1 MADIRLETLGCRL
14 NQIESEAA
22 GRIFADAGFDV
33 CMQGVTASSDSDA
46 FVKLVII
53 NTCAVTQKAEQKA
66 RRLIRLVLKK
76 FGGAAVLV
84 TGCYAQLSREQ
95 IEKLDKRI
103 VVLGGQIKSR
113 LSAVPGLLKKFVGTN
128 SEFDVAGF
136 IAAVNKDVV
145 SLPVAKPDFPEN
157 SFKLSTTSLLAHS
170 RASLKIQDGCNNNC
184 SYCTIHIARGHSVS
198 LDVNRALERVQ
209 ALEKAGYDEVVLT
222 TINIAQ
228 YRGRLVL
235 GGLEECVEERF
246 LDFTELLEYLLA
258 HTSKINFRISSLYP
272 EIVTDEFCRV
282 ISDRRVR
289 PHFHISVQSG
299 SNKILGLMNR
309 RYGRDDVISACK
321 KIRSTKP
328 GAFIACDI
336 ITGFPGETDEDF
348 EQTMD
353 LCRQCNFVWIHAFS
367 FSERPGTPACSMKPK
382 ISQSVSG
389 TRARQLTEL
398 AIKNKIEYINTFAGK
413 EVSAVVEK
421 MSARLADGTLRYH
434 CMTENF
440 IHCELESDVELQ
452 PNQAVIVKIVEPLVD
467 RIKKGGEIEAIT
479 KYIHT
484 IY

>member
-1 MADIRLETLGCRL
+1 MNTVRIETLGCRL

-33 CMQGVTASSDSDA
+33 QLEGVTASSDSDSSTS
-46 FVKLVII
+46 LVII

-76 FGGAAVLV
+76 YEDAAVLV

-95 IEKLDKRI
+95 LEKLDKRV
-103 VVLGGQIKSR
+103 VVLAGQIKSR
-113 LSAVPGLLKKFVGTN
+113 LSVVPELLKQFAAAGN
-128 SEFDVAGF
+128 PFDCMGF
-136 IAAVNKDVV
+136 IAAVKEKVV
-145 SLPVAKPDFPEN
+145 ALPVLKVDFPED

-198 LDVNRALERVQ
+198 LDANIALERVQ

-228 YRGRLVL
+228 YRGRLVQAS
-235 GGLEECVEERF
+235 LEECAVEKY
-246 LDFTELLEYLLA
+246 LDFTGLLEYLLA

-272 EIVTDEFCRV
+272 EVVTDEFCRV
-282 ISDRRVR
+282 ICDKRVR

-309 RYGRDDVISACK
+309 HYNRDDVINACK
-321 KIRSTKP
+321 QIRASKP
-328 GAFIACDI
+328 DAFIACDI
-336 ITGFPGETDEDF
+336 ITGFPGEAEDDF
-348 EQTMD
+348 EQTFN
-353 LCRQCNFVWIHAFS
+353 LCSECSFAWIHAFP

-382 ISQSVSG
+382 IPQSISG
-389 TRARQLTEL
+389 KRAQKLTEL
-398 AIKNKIEYINTFAGK
+398 AIKNKIEYINSFAGK

-421 MSARLADGTLRYH
+421 LSAQLADGSFRYH
-434 CMTENF
+434 CMTQNF
-440 IHCELESDVELQ
+440 IHCELKSNVELE
-452 PNQAVIVKIVEPLVD
+452 PNKAVIVKIVAPLAD

-479 KYIHT
+479 EYIHT